1 MKLLKYFFVS
11 ILFFLV
17 CISCCDMS
25 HNKKSNYILNNDEK
39 LKILEYYCIKY
50 KPSSIDFDES
60 VKNDK
65 ILYFLVTNINI
76 SYNDKVNIKKYY
88 RCIVILFLKQC
99 IYTNHKTPL
108 SVDLFPYNDLKLKKL
123 FLIYYYVHDNI
134 INETQGLFI
143 QGFYT
148 PQVYFEVK
156 QDKMLMQDKTISNLI
171 DSVDRIW

>member
-1 MKLLKYFFVS
+1 MKLVKITFIS
-11 ILFFLV
+11 ILFFLT
-17 CISCCDMS
+17 CISCND
-25 HNKKSNYILNNDEK
+25 KKHDNQSNYILSNDDK

-60 VKNDK
+60 VNNDK

-76 SYNDKVNIKKYY
+76 DYSDKLNIKRLY

-99 IYTNHKTPL
+99 IYANHDTFL
-108 SVDLFPYNDLKLKKL
+108 SVDLFPYHDLKLKKL

-134 INETQGLFI
+134 INETPWLFG

-148 PQVYFEVK
+148 PQVYFGVK
-156 QDKMLMQDKTISNLI
+156 QDKILMKDISISKLI
-171 DSVDRIW
+171 DSVDKIW